1 MSRWFTATVLAI
13 MLSCYGF
20 AVLAHSMLGG
30 GHAHGDPQTARAAE
44 QVLVS
49 SVTLS
54 DASDV
59 AGVAGVADATPDADE
74 ASDDSLSV
82 DEAGSEHAELVDARN
97 GAPALLRF
105 TEQPP
110 RLGLTTTIAPF
121 LERPKRPPR
130 AASFVA

>member
-1 MSRWFTATVLAI
+1 

-20 AVLAHSMLGG
+20 AVLAHSMIGG
-30 GHAHGDPQTARAAE
+30 GHAQGEAAAQTA

-49 SVTLS
+49 SVSLS
-54 DASDV
+54 DAPD
-59 AGVAGVADATPDADE
+59 GTDADA

-110 RLGLTTTIAPF
+110 KLGLTTTIAPL

-130 AASFVA
+130 AASLVA

>member
-20 AVLAHSMLGG
+20 AVLAHNMLAG
-30 GHAHGDPQTARAAE
+30 GHVNHREDAQVTQTVQAAE
-44 QVLVS
+44 MLAASVS
-49 SVTLS
+49 PADAAL
-54 DASDV
+54 DHHEAGAPASDS
-59 AGVAGVADATPDADE
+59 

-110 RLGLTTTIAPF
+110 KLGLTTTVSPF

-130 AASFVA
+130 AALLA